1 MAEELIFPDRTAFR
15 TWLAKHT
22 EHPGVWLIFSK
33 DKVLRTV
40 SAAHALEEALCFGWI
55 DGQMERLD
63 DSRYRKYFSPRRPQ
77 SRWSEK
83 NRRLAEKLEASGLMT
98 PAGRAA
104 MDAARKAG
112 TWDSPARTLITPE
125 QVDALKELLRL
136 YPAALANLEAM
147 SPSVQR
153 TYTGAY
159 FSTKTEAGRVKKLSQ
174 LVERLELNLDPM
186 ASLAKKKAELGL

>member
-1 MAEELIFPDRTAFR
+1 MAEELVFPDRTAFR
-15 TWLAKHT
+15 AWLT
-22 EHPGVWLIFSK
+22 ENADHPGVWLVFSK
-33 DKVLRTV
+33 DKGLKTI

-63 DSRYRKYFSPRRPQ
+63 ESRYRKYFSPRREQ
-77 SRWSEK
+77 SKWSEK
-83 NRRLAEKLEASGLMT
+83 NRKLAERLEADGLMT

-112 TWDSPARTLITPE
+112 TWEAPARTSITSE
-125 QVDALKELLRL
+125 QVAELKTLLRP
-136 YPAALANLEAM
+136 YPVALAHLEAM

-159 FSTKTEAGRVKKLSQ
+159 FSTKTEAGRVKKLAQ

>member
-1 MAEELIFPDRTAFR
+1 MADELMFPDRAAFR
-15 TWLAKHT
+15 QWLET
-22 EHPGVWLIFSK
+22 NTGHPGVWLIFSK
-33 DKVLRTV
+33 DKRLTTV
-40 SAAHALEEALCFGWI
+40 SAAQALEEALCFGWI
-55 DGQMERLD
+55 DGQMESID

-77 SRWSEK
+77 SQWSEK
-83 NRRLAEKLEASGLMT
+83 NRKLAEKLEADDRMT

-104 MDAARKAG
+104 IDAARKAG
-112 TWDSPARTLITPE
+112 TWDAPARAGITPE
-125 QVDALKELLRL
+125 QVTALKELLRP

-159 FSTKTEAGRVKKLSQ
+159 FSAKTEAGRVKKLAQ

>member
-1 MAEELIFPDRTAFR
+1 MADELMFPDRAAFR
-15 TWLAKHT
+15 QWLEANT
-22 EHPGVWLIFSK
+22 GHPGVWLIFSK
-33 DKVLRTV
+33 DKRLTTV
-40 SAAHALEEALCFGWI
+40 SAAQALEEALCFGWI
-55 DGQMERLD
+55 DGQMESID

-77 SRWSEK
+77 SQWSEK
-83 NRRLAEKLEASGLMT
+83 NRKLAEKLEADDRMT

-104 MDAARKAG
+104 IDAARKAG
-112 TWDSPARTLITPE
+112 TWDAPARAGITPE
-125 QVDALKELLRL
+125 QVTALKELLRP

-159 FSTKTEAGRVKKLSQ
+159 FSAKTEAGRVKKLAQ

>member
-1 MAEELIFPDRTAFR
+1 MAEELIFPDRATFR
-15 TWLAKHT
+15 QWLEAHT
-22 EHPGVWLIFSK
+22 DHPGVWLIFSK
-33 DKVLRTV
+33 DKHLSTI

-63 DSRYRKYFSPRRPQ
+63 DRRYHKYFSPRRPQ
-77 SRWSEK
+77 SKWSEK
-83 NRRLAEKLEASGLMT
+83 NRDLAERLDSEGRMT
-98 PAGRAA
+98 DTGYAA
-104 MDAARKAG
+104 IAAARNAG
-112 TWDSPARTLITPE
+112 TWDTPARATVTPE
-125 QVDALKELLRL
+125 QVAALKEQLLP
-136 YPAALANLEAM
+136 YPAALDNLEAM

-159 FSTKTEAGRVKKLSQ
+159 FSTKTEAGRAKKLLQ